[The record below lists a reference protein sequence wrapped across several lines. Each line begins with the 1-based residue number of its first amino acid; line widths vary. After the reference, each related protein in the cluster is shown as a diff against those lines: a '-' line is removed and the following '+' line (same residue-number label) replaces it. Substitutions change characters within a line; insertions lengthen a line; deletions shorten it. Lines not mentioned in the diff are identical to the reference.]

1 MDPLTLLLLTAILPS
16 IFGGITT
23 AIQQNR
29 EFQQVKDLQEDQ
41 QEYAA
46 GREDLA
52 YLRSLPST
60 QIQNYLDA
68 GFNGNLAAQ
77 SVLGGQAQDVSP
89 ISSGSSPAVNSALGA
104 LSNMFAQ
111 GGNSVA
117 DILKKDAEIKNITA
131 NTDKTNTENGL
142 LTRDFELRKMS
153 TEAQIKVW
161 NESVDEIK
169 SRVHLN
175 DEETELVRNQNLY
188 YGRKAEAEIQALQ
201 AQKSKLIA
209 DARLAYEQAV
219 TEQRKQFNLDS
230 STAVNQ
236 ATYQNINMDTSIK
249 GEEYQQKIFETDFIG
264 KYNIPMTADLQQK
277 LTAYLNSGEFDKVNN
292 ILDAV
297 FQSSLGQHVG
307 QQVSL
312 GFTPRKKT
320 FKTRFG
326 SFEKYDNNEAWYSNP
341 VHSYHYQPIW
351 NPTR

>member
-1 MDPLTLLLLTAILPS
+1 MDPLTLLLLTAILPTL
-16 IFGGITT
+16 FGGLTT
-23 AIQQNR
+23 ALQQNR
-29 EFQQVKDLQEDQ
+29 EFEQTKELQEDQ
-41 QEYAA
+41 QDFSAS
-46 GREDLA
+46 REDLA

-60 QIQNYLDA
+60 QLQNYLDA

-77 SVLGGQAQDVSP
+77 SVLGGQAHDVSP

-111 GGNSVA
+111 GGSSVA

-142 LTRDFELRKMS
+142 LTRDYYLRKMA
-153 TEAQIKVW
+153 TEAQIRVW

-175 DEETELVRNQNLY
+175 EEETNLVRNQNLY
-188 YGRKAEAEIQALQ
+188 YGREAEAKIEVYQ
-201 AQKSKLIA
+201 AQKDKLIG
-209 DARLAYEQAV
+209 DARLVYEQAI
-219 TEQRKQFNLDS
+219 TEQHKQVNLDS

-236 ATYQNINMDTSIK
+236 ATYQNINMDTAIK

-277 LTAYLNSGEFDKVNN
+277 LTAYLNAGEFDKVNT

-297 FQSSLGQHVG
+297 FQTALGQHVG

-326 SFEKYDNNEAWYSNP
+326 SFEKYDNNEAWFSNP